1 MNGDLMKS
9 QSFDNSRLSDLD
21 DINKTIQFDPI
32 SRRKNILKNNE
43 YNANNQFKLNSKNNE
58 INIDSNNYIN
68 SNNSNFN
75 INNNIGNTDS
85 PTELTY
91 YVIEQENNFIVP
103 VIPQNVL
110 SKLNEDILI
119 LYSNITLFLKKEYN
133 NILEISQMLKENNK
147 LNVNIKCN
155 ISILETIRTFTEETF
170 NYLLLN
176 YQKVDKILNIKKKIE
191 TDLKSYTRI

>member
-9 QSFDNSRLSDLD
+9 QSFDNSRLSDID
-21 DINKTIQFDPI
+21 DINKTILFDPI

-43 YNANNQFKLNSKNNE
+43 YNANNKLKLNSKNNE
-58 INIDSNNYIN
+58 I
-68 SNNSNFN
+68 
-75 INNNIGNTDS
+75 NNIGNTDS

-133 NILEISQMLKENNK
+133 NILEISQMPNENNK
-147 LNVNIKCN
+147 INVNIKCN
-155 ISILETIRTFTEETF
+155 ISILETIRIFTEETF
-170 NYLLLN
+170 NNLLP
-176 YQKVDKILNIKKKIE
+176 KKE